1 MSSCLDRIPREV
13 EDLNTKMQTNSD
25 RSRDTA
31 LKAALDATA
40 RFTLLKIDLVKTYIQ
55 AARAEADPGLLT
67 QWQKS
72 RASVT
77 AAVMAGIDTLE
88 SSKASAADVHRLR
101 DIRTQMLAAV
111 SV

>member
-13 EDLNTKMQTNSD
+13 EDLNATMQTNSG
-25 RSRDTA
+25 RNRGSA
-31 LKAALDATA
+31 LKAALDAMA
-40 RFTLLKIDLVKTYIQ
+40 RCTLLKTELVKLYIQ

-77 AAVMAGIDTLE
+77 ASVMAGIDELE
-88 SSKASAADVHRLR
+88 ASKASAADVHRLR

-111 SV
+111 LD